1 MKLVRRLEE
10 INRDDVA
17 IAGGKGANIGELLRA
32 GLLVPPG
39 FVLLTEAYHL
49 FIESNKIQ
57 GEIEQLTSQITL
69 TDPSSIEQASIA
81 IRTLFDKG
89 CMPGEIVSAVR
100 TAYAD
105 MKGSALAVR
114 SSATTEDLPLASYAG
129 QQETYLNVQTEE
141 SLLAAIQ
148 RCWASLWTVR
158 ALDYR
163 SRQRIAPDSAGIAIV
178 IQEMVPASASGVLF
192 TVNSVTGD
200 PDELVINATWGL
212 GEVLVGGQVT
222 PDMII
227 ADKQTGEVKRME
239 IGVKSVMTVP
249 VEQGTILHDVD
260 LSLLQ
265 KAALFPEQVMELTS
279 LGRKI
284 EAHFGA
290 PQDIEW
296 ALANG
301 RVFVLQSRPI
311 TTDIQRIPPGDDSWD
326 REAEVPPQPFD
337 LWTRTNVGENLPF
350 PITPL
355 TATNFPKMFA
365 LDESSTQQTA
375 PSFQAARRFYG
386 RLYLNEGAIVHEL
399 VEKYGIPASL
409 IDKLWGSRAR
419 GNQQVRGTFHPLRL
433 LRHLPLLLRQ
443 GFSASKQHGP
453 RHTPRQF
460 FAQIDQWVSQF
471 LQQDFDGLDDH
482 ALWKQGL
489 PVWRERGAYA
499 FRTNLR
505 ISAPSGFL
513 YAVLERLVQW
523 WTKRKEV
530 TQDLVAGLPGIYSAE
545 VGPSLWRMAQALQE
559 LGLDRIVL
567 DKRPATA
574 LLLLQKRSEAQPFL
588 EHLARFLQRHGHRC
602 PNELELLNPRW
613 AEAPEQVIEMV
624 ANYLRAEESVNP
636 LEVEKRRQQRRAE
649 AVAAI
654 ERRLD
659 PVRRA
664 IFRAI
669 LKKSQ
674 QAITIRD
681 NSRYF
686 MAKFI
691 FPMRALYARLGQ
703 RWAER
708 GWLQQADDIF
718 FLTVS
723 EVEALVENGVSM
735 SSPRAW
741 QTHVAN
747 RRIAYEYWLTVIAP
761 DALGPDGKPIIEGVE
776 DMHMLQGIPA
786 SSGCARGRA
795 RIVQDVR
802 EAMQLTAGDILVT
815 QATDP
820 GWTPVFPLVSGIVLE
835 IGGQLS
841 HGAIVAREYAVPA
854 VVNVQGAMSSIQDG
868 QMITVD
874 GTHGRVY
881 VQSSPVPLR
890 PPQLPEDSSLE

>member
-1 MKLVRRLEE
+1 MELVRNLEA
-10 INRDDVA
+10 ISRDDVT
-17 IAGGKGANIGELLRA
+17 IAGGKGANIGELMHA

-39 FVLLTEAYHL
+39 FVLLTPAYHL

-57 GEIEQLTSQITL
+57 GEIEGLTSQITL
-69 TDPSSIEQASIA
+69 TDPLSIEQASIA

-89 CMPGEIVSAVR
+89 RMPGEIVSAVR
-100 TAYAD
+100 TAYAH
-105 MKGSALAVR
+105 MRGSALAVR
-114 SSATTEDLPLASYAG
+114 SSATAEDLPQASYAG
-129 QQETYLNVQTEE
+129 QQETYLNVQGEE
-141 SLLAAIQ
+141 EVLIAVK

-163 SRQRIAPDSAGIAIV
+163 SRQGIAPDAVGIAVV

-192 TVNSVTGD
+192 TINPVTGD
-200 PDELVINATWGL
+200 PDEVVINANWGL
-212 GEVLVGGQVT
+212 GEALVGGQVT

-227 ADKQTGEVKRME
+227 TDKQSGELKRME
-239 IGVKSVMTVP
+239 IGEKSVMTVP
-249 VEQGTILHDVD
+249 AEQGTILHDVD
-260 LSLLQ
+260 LSLRQ
-265 KAALFPEQVMELTS
+265 EAVLFPEQIMELTS

-284 EAHFGA
+284 ETYFGA

-311 TTDIQRIPPGDDSWD
+311 TTDIQHIPPGDDSWD

-365 LDESSTQQTA
+365 LDESSTQQAA

-386 RLYLNEGAIVHEL
+386 RLYMNEGAILHEL
-399 VEKYGIPASL
+399 AEKYGIPASL
-409 IDKLWGSRAR
+409 IDKLWGSRPR
-419 GNQQVRGTFHPLRL
+419 GNQQARGTFHPLRL
-433 LRHLPLLLRQ
+433 LRHLPLLFRQ
-443 GFSASKQHGP
+443 GFNATKQHGP
-453 RHTPRQF
+453 RHTPKQF
-460 FAQIDQWVSQF
+460 FAQIDQWVDQF
-471 LQQDFDGLDDH
+471 MQQDLDGLDDR

-513 YAVLERLVQW
+513 YAALERLVQW

-545 VGPSLWRMAQALQE
+545 VGPALWRMAQALRE

-567 DKRPATA
+567 DERPAIS
-574 LLLLQKRSEAQPFL
+574 LQLLQKTSEAQPFL
-588 EHLARFLQRHGHRC
+588 EQLAHFLQRHGHRC

-613 AEAPEQVIEMV
+613 AEAPEQIIEMV
-624 ANYLRAEESVNP
+624 ANYLRAKESVNP
-636 LEVEKRRQQRRAE
+636 LEVEERRQQRRAE
-649 AVAAI
+649 AVAAV
-654 ERRLD
+654 ETGLD

-664 IFRAI
+664 IFRAV
-669 LKKSQ
+669 LKKAQ
-674 QAITIRD
+674 QAIIIRD

-691 FPMRALYARLGQ
+691 FPMRALYAHLGQ

-708 GWLQQADDIF
+708 GWLQQSDDIF
-718 FLTVS
+718 FLTAS
-723 EVEALVENGVSM
+723 EVEALVENGVSLT
-735 SSPRAW
+735 SPRTW

-747 RRIAYEYWLTVIAP
+747 RRIAYEYWLTIIAP
-761 DALGPDGKPIIEGVE
+761 DALGPDGEPIIE
-776 DMHMLQGIPA
+776 DAKDLHMLEGIPA
-786 SSGCARGRA
+786 SSGCARGYA

-854 VVNVQGAMSSIQDG
+854 VVNVQGAMRSIQDG

-881 VQSSPVPLR
+881 LDEVGSS
-890 PPQLPEDSSLE
+890 